1 MNLCQIFQRN
11 PAIYDGEVHLI
22 YFFKMIIKYKIN
34 SDLKNI
40 LPVTLEIFQ
49 KLKSQGVKEDIL
61 FDVRLCLEEALV
73 NAIKHGNK
81 KDKKKLVYIAV
92 KFINH
97 IIEII
102 VKDQGKGFDYKNIP
116 SPTKGK
122 NIKKPS
128 GRGIFL
134 IKKLM
139 DGVRFSNGGSTIKM
153 VKLF

>member
-1 MNLCQIFQRN
+1 MVIKCQ
-11 PAIYDGEVHLI
+11 
-22 YFFKMIIKYKIN
+22 IN

-40 LPVTLEIFQ
+40 LPIALEIFQ
-49 KLKSQGVKEDIL
+49 KLKSQGLKEDIL

-81 KDKKKLVYIAV
+81 ENKKKLVYITI
-92 KFINH
+92 KLITH
-97 IIEII
+97 TIETI

-139 DGVRFSNGGSTIKM
+139 DSVEFSNGGNTIKM
-153 VKLF
+153 IKSF